1 MVAVTCFRPGRTK
14 DLSAHPRIYPY
25 KPRISHLIKTSAEI
39 LEMERVDSGF
49 LNYVFILHT
58 SLNNEPNDDIYLRQV
73 KIFIHIHLYV
83 SIRKTNAI

>member
-1 MVAVTCFRPGRTK
+1 
-14 DLSAHPRIYPY
+14 
-25 KPRISHLIKTSAEI
+25 
-39 LEMERVDSGF
+39 MERVDSGF